1 MLTWLEQFLVRYPE
15 LALFLVIAAG
25 YWIGS
30 FKIGAFS
37 LGPVTGALF
46 AGLVVGDFAH
56 VPVSSMTKSFLFLLF
71 LFGVGYSVGPQF
83 VQAMKRDGLKPMFL
97 AVVVCLTGLAAAI
110 VVGKVLG
117 LDPGFA
123 AGLMSGALSQS
134 AAMGTATD
142 AVNGLSLSEAQR
154 ALYVSHIAVADA
166 VCYIFGY
173 AGVITFV
180 TVVAPALLGIDL
192 RTEALKLE
200 QSLGMTRTKPG
211 LASAWRKFELRA
223 YRLDGQSP
231 LVGLTVAA
239 AEARV
244 TEHRLFVHRIRRGQR
259 VLEAEPG
266 TVLEAGDV
274 IALSGP
280 REVIVGWIGS
290 RAEEVEDR
298 ELLDFALISAD
309 VFLMNAKLA
318 GMNLQEASQFDW
330 ARGLYLRSLSRGGQE
345 LPIAPGLVLQ
355 RGDILRI
362 VGPEPVVENAA
373 RNIGVIIAPSNTIDF
388 VVMGLAIFLGGV
400 VGVLISIPVGD
411 IKIALSTSVGTLLAG
426 LLVGYLRTQFPRF
439 GRIPDGAIS
448 LMTSLGLAAFVG
460 LTGIH
465 AGPIF
470 LSALRESGIGLLLGG
485 MVVTL
490 LPQIV
495 GFCFGHFVLRM
506 NPILLLGG
514 PDGIADSHGRNGGP
528 PGALGQPCPG
538 AGLHAGLSGR
548 QHPADHLGFGHGGC
562 LREVRNDLTS
572 REGTADRR
580 VTLRAR
586 IRLRSLEPDRDPADR
601 RRKLDTD
608 LAAGQLQNDTPAVL
622 QLHAAGAGRDRTAG
636 AECGVAAFDIGWA
649 AHVER
654 MPAKLAGG
662 GADREADAHP

>member
-1 MLTWLEQFLVRYPE
+1 MLIWLEQFLVRYPE

-46 AGLVVGDFAH
+46 AGLAVGDFAH

-83 VQAMKRDGLKPMFL
+83 VQAMKRDGLKPMLL
-97 AVVVCLTGLAAAI
+97 AVVVCCTGLAAAI
-110 VVGKVLG
+110 VVGKILR

-142 AVNGLSLSEAQR
+142 AVNGFSAPEAQR

-173 AGVITFV
+173 AGVITFC
-180 TVVAPALLGIDL
+180 TMVAPALLKIDL
-192 RTEALKLE
+192 RKEALKLE

-223 YRLDGQSP
+223 YRLDEHSP
-231 LVGLTVAA
+231 LSGSTVAA
-239 AEARV
+239 AEGRLPG
-244 TEHRLFVHRIRRGQR
+244 HRLFIHRIRRIERILQ
-259 VLEAEPG
+259 AEPG
-266 TVLEAGDV
+266 TILAPGDV
-274 IALSGP
+274 ITISAP
-280 REVIVGWIGS
+280 RQIIVELIGS

-298 ELLDFALISAD
+298 ELLDIPLISAD
-309 VFLMNAKLA
+309 VFLINAKLA
-318 GMNLQEASQFDW
+318 GMNLQQASEQDW
-330 ARGLYLRSLSRGGQE
+330 TRGLYLRSLSRGGQE
-345 LPIAPGLVLQ
+345 LPIAPGVVLQ
-355 RGDILRI
+355 RGDLLRI
-362 VGPEPVVENAA
+362 VGSEPVVENAA
-373 RNIGVIIAPSNTIDF
+373 KNIGVIVAPSTSIDF
-388 VVMGLAIFLGGV
+388 VVLGLAIFFGGI
-400 VGVLISIPVGD
+400 VGVLVSFPVGG

-426 LLVGYLRTQFPRF
+426 LLVGYLRTLNPRF

-470 LSALRESGIGLLLGG
+470 LSALRESGVGLLLGG

-514 PDGIADSHGRNGGP
+514 LT
-528 PGALGQPCPG
+528 GAQTVTAAMAALQERSESPVPVLGY
-538 AGLHAGLSGR
+538 
-548 QHPADHLGFGHGGC
+548 
-562 LREVRNDLTS
+562 
-572 REGTADRR
+572 
-580 VTLRAR
+580 
-586 IRLRSLEPDRDPADR
+586 
-601 RRKLDTD
+601 
-608 LAAGQLQNDTPAVL
+608 TPAYPIANILLTTWGSVMVIVF
-622 QLHAAGAGRDRTAG
+622 AT
-636 AECGVAAFDIGWA
+636 
-649 AHVER
+649 
-654 MPAKLAGG
+654 
-662 GADREADAHP
+662 

>member
-46 AGLVVGDFAH
+46 AGLLVGDFAH

-83 VQAMKRDGLKPMFL
+83 VLAMKRDGLKPMLL
-97 AVVVCLTGLAAAI
+97 AVVVGFTALGTAIAAA
-110 VVGKVLG
+110 KVLG

-123 AGLMSGALSQS
+123 AGLLSGALSQS

-142 AVNGLSLSEAQR
+142 AVNGLAVSEAQR

-173 AGVITFV
+173 AGVITFC
-180 TVVAPALLGIDL
+180 TVIVPALLKIDL

-200 QSLGMTRTKPG
+200 QSLGISRAKPG

-223 YRLDGQSP
+223 YRLDAHSP

-244 TEHRLFVHRIRRGQR
+244 LEHRVFVHRIRRGER
-259 VLEAEPG
+259 IIEAEAG
-266 TVLEAGDV
+266 TMLAAGDL
-274 IALSGP
+274 IALSAPRQIVVEWIGP
-280 REVIVGWIGS
+280 RG
-290 RAEEVEDR
+290 EEIEDR
-298 ELLDFALISAD
+298 ELLDIPLISAD
-309 VFLMNAKLA
+309 IFLINPKLA
-318 GMNLQEASQFDW
+318 GLSLQDVSGQDW
-330 ARGLYLRSLSRGGQE
+330 TRGLYLRSLSRGGQE
-345 LPIAPGLVLQ
+345 LPIAAGIVLQ
-355 RGDILRI
+355 RGDLLRV
-362 VGPEPVVENAA
+362 VGPEAVVQNAAKSIGVVVE
-373 RNIGVIIAPSNTIDF
+373 PSTSIDF
-388 VVMGLAIFLGGV
+388 IVLGLAIFLGGL
-400 VGVLISIPVGD
+400 VGVLVSFPVGG

-426 LLVGYLRTQFPRF
+426 LLVGYLRTLYPRF

-485 MVVTL
+485 MAVTL
-490 LPQIV
+490 LPQII
-495 GFCFGHFVLRM
+495 GFCFGHFALRM
-506 NPILLLGG
+506 NPILLLG
-514 PDGIADSHGRNGGP
+514 ALT
-528 PGALGQPCPG
+528 GAQTVTAAMAAIQERSGSSVVVLGY
-538 AGLHAGLSGR
+538 
-548 QHPADHLGFGHGGC
+548 
-562 LREVRNDLTS
+562 
-572 REGTADRR
+572 
-580 VTLRAR
+580 
-586 IRLRSLEPDRDPADR
+586 
-601 RRKLDTD
+601 
-608 LAAGQLQNDTPAVL
+608 TPAYPIANILLTTWGSVMVIIF
-622 QLHAAGAGRDRTAG
+622 AG
-636 AECGVAAFDIGWA
+636 
-649 AHVER
+649 
-654 MPAKLAGG
+654 
-662 GADREADAHP
+662 